1 MHGLLERYGSPLYV
15 YDAERVRH
23 AFTRFRNAFSYEPLE
38 LHYAIVCNKNHYLV
52 ALLHQLG
59 CGIHANTPGDVHAA
73 LAAGVPPA
81 SIIYSGTNLDA
92 GDLDYLARHRIRLNL
107 DSIDQLRG
115 AAGRGGF
122 DDIGLRLRLDD
133 LAHPSRIGVDAG
145 ELSEA
150 LEIAASRSIRITG
163 LHMYAGTNTMRPDR
177 FVEGFE
183 RLVAAS
189 AVLPD
194 LSYLDLGG
202 GFGVDYVEDRP
213 PLDVAALGKSISDR
227 MRAVSQ
233 R

>member
-107 DSIDQLRG
+107 DSIDQL
-115 AAGRGGF
+115 
-122 DDIGLRLRLDD
+122 
-133 LAHPSRIGVDAG
+133 
-145 ELSEA
+145 
-150 LEIAASRSIRITG
+150 
-163 LHMYAGTNTMRPDR
+163 LHFTLGHSAPC
-177 FVEGFE
+177 
-183 RLVAAS
+183 LVMVATDS
-189 AVLPD
+189 HKAVL
-194 LSYLDLGG
+194 
-202 GFGVDYVEDRP
+202 
-213 PLDVAALGKSISDR
+213 
-227 MRAVSQ
+227 
-233 R
+233 